1 MNIQP
6 ALIAL
11 CIKRYRKAEYELYK
25 NTYSYLISICLRY
38 TRDRDTANEVLNVGF
53 LKILTNLEKY
63 NLAIP
68 FKVWIRKIMVNTL
81 IDEYRKIKRER
92 EKVTYVEEYYDS
104 SDYAE
109 ANGALSKFDCK
120 EIYDLISLL
129 PEATKQVFNL
139 FVIDGYSHKEIGD
152 MLGISEGTSKWH
164 LNAAR
169 TKLKEQI
176 IEKNILTTNTTL
188 VKK

>member
-6 ALIAL
+6 QLISQ
-11 CIKRYRKAEYELYK
+11 CIKRDRKAEYELYK
-25 NTYSYLISICLRY
+25 NTYSYLMSICLRY
-38 TRDRDTANEVLNVGF
+38 TKDKDTASVMLNTGF
-53 LKILTNLEKY
+53 MKILSNLEKY

-81 IDEYRKIKRER
+81 IDEYRKNKREK

-104 SDYAE
+104 SDFSE
-109 ANGALSKFDCK
+109 ANEALSRINCK
-120 EIYDLISLL
+120 QIYALVNQL

-139 FVIDGYSHKEIGD
+139 FVVDGYAHKEIAD

-169 TKLKEQI
+169 QKLKEQI
-176 IEKNILTTNTTL
+176 EKKILITI
-188 VKK
+188 

>member
-6 ALIAL
+6 NIIAL
-11 CIKRYRKAEYELYK
+11 CIKRDRKAEYELYK
-25 NTYSYLISICLRY
+25 NTYSYLMSICLRY
-38 TRDRDTANEVLNVGF
+38 TRDRDTASELLNVGF
-53 LKILTNLEKY
+53 LKILSNLEKY

-81 IDEYRKIKRER
+81 IDEYRKNKKEKER
-92 EKVTYVEEYYDS
+92 LTYVEEYYDS

-109 ANGALSKFDCK
+109 ANEAISKIDCQQ
-120 EIYDLISLL
+120 IYELINLL

-139 FVIDGYSHKEIGD
+139 YVIDGYTHKEIGD

-169 TKLKEQI
+169 QKLKEQI
-176 IEKNILTTNTTL
+176 IDKQLITTNL
-188 VKK
+188 HK

>member
-6 ALIAL
+6 QLISL
-11 CIKRYRKAEYELYK
+11 CIKRDRKAEYELYK
-25 NTYSYLISICLRY
+25 NTYSYLMSICLRY
-38 TRDRDTANEVLNVGF
+38 TKDKDTASELLNVGF
-53 LKILTNLEKY
+53 MKILSNLEKY

-81 IDEYRKIKRER
+81 IDEYRKTKRER

-104 SDYAE
+104 SDFSE
-109 ANGALSKFDCK
+109 ANEAISKIDCQQ
-120 EIYDLISLL
+120 IYDLIAKL
-129 PEATKQVFNL
+129 PEATRQVFNL
-139 FVIDGYSHKEIGD
+139 FVIDGYAHKEIAD

-169 TKLKEQI
+169 QKLKEQI
-176 IEKNILTTNTTL
+176 D
-188 VKK
+188 KKVLIHH

>member
-6 ALIAL
+6 QLIAL
-11 CIKRYRKAEYELYK
+11 CIKRDRKAEYELYK
-25 NTYSYLISICLRY
+25 NTYSYLISICMRY
-38 TRDRDTANEVLNVGF
+38 TRDKDTASEILNVGF
-53 LKILTNLEKY
+53 MKILTNLEKY

-81 IDEYRKIKRER
+81 IDEYRKNKRER

-104 SDYAE
+104 SGFSE
-109 ANGALSKFDCK
+109 ANEAISKFDCK
-120 EIYDLISLL
+120 QIYDLINKL

-139 FVIDGYSHKEIGD
+139 FVIDGYAHKEIAD

-176 IEKNILTTNTTL
+176 DRKVLIHN
-188 VKK
+188 

>member
-6 ALIAL
+6 QLIAL
-11 CIKRYRKAEYELYK
+11 CIKHDRKAEYELYK
-25 NTYSYLISICLRY
+25 NTYSYLMSICLRY
-38 TRDRDTANEVLNVGF
+38 TRDKDSAREVLNVGF
-53 LKILTNLEKY
+53 LKILNNLDKY

-81 IDEYRKIKRER
+81 IDEYRKNKRER

-104 SDYAE
+104 SDYSE
-109 ANGALSKFDCK
+109 TNEALSKINCQQ
-120 EIYDLISLL
+120 IYDLINKL

-139 FVIDGYSHKEIGD
+139 FVIDGYSHREIGD

-169 TKLKEQI
+169 QKLKEQI
-176 IEKNILTTNTTL
+176 EKKVLTVN
-188 VKK
+188 

>member
-6 ALIAL
+6 TLIAS
-11 CIKRYRKAEYELYK
+11 CIKRDRKAEYELYK
-25 NTYSYLISICLRY
+25 NTYSYLMSICLRY
-38 TRDRDTANEVLNVGF
+38 TRDKDMASEMLNVGF
-53 LKILTNLEKY
+53 LKILSNLEKY

-81 IDEYRKIKRER
+81 IDEYRKTKREKER
-92 EKVTYVEEYYDS
+92 VTYVEEYYDS
-104 SDYAE
+104 ANYSE
-109 ANGALSKFDCK
+109 ANEALSKINVQQ
-120 EIYDLISLL
+120 IYALINDL

-139 FVIDGYSHKEIGD
+139 FVIDGYAHKEIAD

-169 TKLKEQI
+169 QKLKDR
-176 IEKNILTTNTTL
+176 IEKQVLTTT
-188 VKK
+188 

>member
-6 ALIAL
+6 QLIAL
-11 CIKRYRKAEYELYK
+11 CIKRDRKAEYELYK
-25 NTYSYLISICLRY
+25 NTYSYLMSICLRY
-38 TRDRDTANEVLNVGF
+38 IKDKDMASEVLNTGF

-81 IDEYRKIKRER
+81 IDEYRKTKREKER
-92 EKVTYVEEYYDS
+92 ITYVEEYYDS
-104 SDYAE
+104 SDYSE
-109 ANGALSKFDCK
+109 TNEALSRINC
-120 EIYDLISLL
+120 EQIYELIGQL

-139 FVIDGYSHKEIGD
+139 YVIDGYAHKEIGE

-164 LNAAR
+164 LSNAR
-169 TKLKEQI
+169 QKLKEQL
-176 IEKNILTTNTTL
+176 EKNIISTTL
-188 VKK
+188 VK

>member
-6 ALIAL
+6 TLIAS
-11 CIKRYRKAEYELYK
+11 CIKHDRKAEYELYK
-25 NTYSYLISICLRY
+25 NTYSYLMSICLRY
-38 TRDRDTANEVLNVGF
+38 TRDKDMASETLNIGF
-53 LKILTNLEKY
+53 MKILKNLEKY

-81 IDEYRKIKRER
+81 IDEYRKHKREK

-104 SDYAE
+104 SDYSETNE
-109 ANGALSKFDCK
+109 AISKIDCQQ
-120 EIYDLISLL
+120 IYDLINKL
-129 PEATKQVFNL
+129 PEAAKQVFNL

-164 LNAAR
+164 LNSAR
-169 TKLKEQI
+169 QKLKEQI
-176 IEKNILTTNTTL
+176 IEKNILTTTL
-188 VKK
+188 AK

>member
-6 ALIAL
+6 QLIAR
-11 CIKRYRKAEYELYK
+11 CIKRDRKAEYELYK
-25 NTYSYLISICLRY
+25 ATYSYLMSICLRY
-38 TRDRDTANEVLNVGF
+38 TRDRDNASESLNTGF

-81 IDEYRKIKRER
+81 IDEYRKSKRDKER
-92 EKVTYVEEYYDS
+92 VSYVEDYFDS
-104 SDYAE
+104 SDFSE
-109 ANGALSKFDCK
+109 ANEALSKFDCQQ
-120 EIYDLISLL
+120 IYDLIAKL
-129 PEATKQVFNL
+129 PEATRQVFNL
-139 FVIDGYSHKEIGD
+139 FVIDGYSHKEIGE

-169 TKLKEQI
+169 QRLKEQL
-176 IEKNILTTNTTL
+176 ENKVLT
-188 VKK
+188 VKLN